1 MEKIKSVAAFTLGCK
16 VNQYETE
23 AVLEQFTKN
32 GCEIVDFG
40 ESADVYIINTCT
52 VTSLGD
58 RKSRQMIR
66 RAKQLNPD
74 AVLAVMGCYAQTA
87 PDDILKIP
95 EVDIVMGTNKRLK
108 AYDEILN
115 FYKTRTRKSLVEDI
129 FKVKEFEELSITH
142 IENKSRAF
150 LKVQEGCNR
159 FCTYCIIPFARGNLR
174 SRSLENS
181 VSEARR
187 LAAEGFSEIVL
198 VGIHLASY
206 GLEKGKPE
214 LLELIE
220 KIAEVPE
227 IKRLRLGSLEPLIFD
242 EEFTKKCASIPK
254 LCRHFH
260 LSLQSGCNETLK
272 RMNRRYTAEEYA
284 LCVERIRKLMP
295 EAAITTDIMVGF
307 PGETDEEFN
316 ETLDFV
322 RKIKLSDAHVFKYSQ
337 RKGTKAAVFPNQV
350 DPKIK
355 EERSKKLIAL
365 CSELRNEYVS
375 SFLNK
380 EIKVLFEQ
388 ETEPGIFEG
397 KTENYVT
404 VKLKSDTDI
413 SGKILNVKTT
423 ACENDVLYGVLSEL

>member
-1 MEKIKSVAAFTLGCK
+1 MDSIKKVAAFTLGCK

-23 AVLEQFTKN
+23 AVLEQFLKN
-32 GCEIVDFG
+32 GFEIAEFSDF
-40 ESADVYIINTCT
+40 ADIYIINTCT

-66 RAKQLNPD
+66 RAKQINPD

-95 EVDIVMGTNKRLK
+95 EVDLVMGTSKRAK
-108 AYDEILN
+108 AFEEIMET
-115 FYKTRTRKSLVEDI
+115 YKNHKRKNLVEDI

-187 LAAEGFSEIVL
+187 LAGEGFSEIVL

-206 GLEKGKPE
+206 GIEKGTPL
-214 LLELIE
+214 LLELIK
-220 KIAEVPE
+220 KISEADGIER
-227 IKRLRLGSLEPLIFD
+227 IRLGSLEPLIFD
-242 EEFTKKCASIPK
+242 DDFTKECAQIPK
-254 LCRHFH
+254 LCKHFH
-260 LSLQSGCNETLK
+260 LSLQSGCTETLK

-284 LCVERIRKLMP
+284 VALERIRALMP
-295 EAAITTDIMVGF
+295 DAAITTDIMVGF
-307 PGETDEEFN
+307 PGETDEEFE
-316 ETLDFV
+316 ETLAFV
-322 RKIKLSDAHVFKYSQ
+322 EKIRLADAHIFKYSQ
-337 RKGTKAAVFPNQV
+337 RKGTKAAAFPNQV

-355 EERSKKLIAL
+355 EERSKKLILL
-365 CSELRNEYVS
+365 CEKLRNEYVS
-375 SFLNK
+375 TFLEK

-388 ETEPGIFEG
+388 ETEEGIYEG
-397 KTENYVT
+397 KTENYITIRV
-404 VKLKSDTDI
+404 KSDADI
-413 SGKILNVKTT
+413 SGKILTVKT
-423 ACENDVLYGVLSEL
+423 ENQKNDVLYGTLI